1 VDGTPENQKNSG
13 MMKRILIVDDQS
25 DVREILSEFLS
36 FKGYDVI
43 QAENGE
49 SALQEYCNAK
59 PDVAVVDVEMPKMNG
74 LQFSQRILEKNETFP
89 IIIIS
94 AYLEN
99 YSRSDINS
107 IGVKAVMQK
116 PLDLNDLYNNIQA
129 VLT

>member
-1 VDGTPENQKNSG
+1 
-13 MMKRILIVDDQS
+13 MKRILIVDDQS

-49 SALQEYCNAK
+49 LALQEYCNAK

-74 LQFSQRILEKNETFP
+74 LQFSQRVLEKNETFP